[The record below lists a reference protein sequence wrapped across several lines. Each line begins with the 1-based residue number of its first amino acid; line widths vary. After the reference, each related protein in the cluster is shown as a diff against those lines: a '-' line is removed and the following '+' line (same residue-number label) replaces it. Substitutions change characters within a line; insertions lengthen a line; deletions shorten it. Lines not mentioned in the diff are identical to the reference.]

1 MRAVLDPE
9 SLDRLPLFQDLPPE
23 QLSQINSLLHPQTV
37 PAGTSIMT
45 AGQPGEV
52 AYLIARGTVKIY
64 VEQADGSD
72 VILAILGPGEIVG
85 ELSLVDSFGRSGSVV
100 TLEECALFWI
110 DRAAFQACLQTM
122 PAMTHNLVRILARR
136 LRLANSHIKLLAT
149 QDVFGRIAYLLLSF
163 AQEYGHPA
171 PNGDLV
177 IPLHLTQSD
186 LASLIGA
193 SRVRVNQ
200 VLSFYKQRHYISV
213 DPSHY
218 ITVHDQAAL
227 AHRCQ

>member
-1 MRAVLDPE
+1 
-9 SLDRLPLFQDLPPE
+9 
-23 QLSQINSLLHPQTV
+23 
-37 PAGTSIMT
+37 MT

-163 AQEYGHPA
+163 AQE
-171 PNGDLV
+171 
-177 IPLHLTQSD
+177 
-186 LASLIGA
+186 
-193 SRVRVNQ
+193 
-200 VLSFYKQRHYISV
+200 
-213 DPSHY
+213 
-218 ITVHDQAAL
+218 
-227 AHRCQ
+227 